1 MLCRLLRLYHLI
13 SYFEI
18 WDAVGLD
25 DITDYSKPVPIMG
38 MPVGYDTVSFEDIKK
53 IIEKYHIAEKLPK
66 NISSY
71 LLDYDPSEETPKHP
85 TCDADYYI
93 VNTLP
98 DSCSIALDV
107 TSEQ

>member
-85 TCDADYYI
+85 TCAADYYKS
-93 VNTLP
+93 TLSP
-98 DSCSIALDV
+98 IHAASP
-107 TSEQ
+107 

>member
-1 MLCRLLRLYHLI
+1 MYHLI

-53 IIEKYHIAEKLPK
+53 IIENLYQIKLMVP
-66 NISSY
+66 Y
-71 LLDYDPSEETPKHP
+71 LMVLLYVVAILIH
-85 TCDADYYI
+85 
-93 VNTLP
+93 LH
-98 DSCSIALDV
+98 
-107 TSEQ
+107 